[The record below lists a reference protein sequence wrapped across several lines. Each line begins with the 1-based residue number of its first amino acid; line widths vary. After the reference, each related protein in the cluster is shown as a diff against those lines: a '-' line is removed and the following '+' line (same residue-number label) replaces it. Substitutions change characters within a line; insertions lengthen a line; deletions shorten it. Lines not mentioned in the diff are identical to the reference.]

1 MAKKYTFLPK
11 KYAFLSLPTP
21 APGCPVWQQ
30 DSGGYVK
37 LSHNALGNLVNRYR
51 AVLKKCRLLNTFGI
65 LLLAGCCVVGRGG
78 AVSAEPLYGQKK
90 TSQNASVTGGTVS
103 TDQGASG
110 VFGGYSYYYESRPWN
125 SYSNSATGNSVTITG
140 GTYTSERTQAGDNIA
155 VAGGYAN
162 RKADGNSVT
171 ITGGNFDGGDIYGGA
186 VTDQKGFAD
195 SGSADNN
202 IVSLYDATGRVD
214 FIAGG
219 YACSDARK
227 SNQAAASGNTVTIS
241 SGIAV
246 DGQMLMVDN
255 TEQKVA
261 VVGGYATTE
270 ANNNSVTISGGDY
283 NGIVAGGIAIKKGST
298 ASNNVVTINGGTV
311 DGDVYG
317 AYVYG
322 KEAMNNIVN
331 IGGDAKIKGDIYAI
345 GIQMPTSA
353 KLSGTVN
360 ITGVADLSEASVH
373 GYTAG
378 CGTET
383 ASASRKYE
391 LDITGYNGS
400 IKNVDQFHIMRI
412 TDQSTV
418 SIGSIN
424 GAVYHGKDP
433 NDTWSALKGQTQIS
447 VEDSTL
453 TAGKIVNFAEFKL
466 KDASLTASKVAG
478 WEEPYL
484 TGGFD
489 EFKDYVISAKNT
501 DITVT
506 DTITEYNVLTVE
518 NDASKK
524 VILNKVE
531 GNKNSSTYI
540 QSGTVILSNGISTPV
555 KGTFNINDAEG
566 SASFTTRITGNLSSE
581 LGGSISAGFNTKD
594 SFLTGT
600 ADKGTGTTTLA
611 FANDARWNMTGNS
624 TLSGLSLNGNGTVD
638 LTYGRTGSAT
648 HARTLTLD
656 TLGGNGGIF
665 VVDSS
670 INGDTDKIVITD
682 AATGDH
688 KLDVKASGGE
698 PSQAAMSSFIVRQQ
712 QGDGTFSLANEG
724 GKVDTGLYLY
734 ELADRNTTDD
744 PGGREWY
751 LRRSGGGEKSPTGET
766 VLGLSGMAS
775 AYAMYM
781 GQLSDLR
788 ERLGEIRHGNGKDGL
803 WVRGFTQENKLSGL
817 GGIDFSQN
825 FYGTSFGYD
834 HLVEQDENNKCL
846 FGVRGQLTK
855 ADQRIDGLH
864 DGSGDSR
871 SYGVAAYATWQH
883 GDGWY
888 ADTVLSWDWYDQ
900 DLKTRM
906 LDGTRVHGSYNTY
919 GGGISQE
926 LGRMFRFDNGFFV
939 EPQLQLSWYWM
950 KGADFTT
957 SNGMRVDQDD
967 MYALTGRAGLVLGK
981 KWDFDEERYFQPYI
995 KGGVNHE
1002 FAGDQKVL
1010 VNGIEFTDDLRGTRG
1025 YYGAGF
1031 DLQFARNARLYAEF
1045 EREDGR
1051 KASTPWSVSAG
1062 LRVEF

>member
-1 MAKKYTFLPK
+1 M
-11 KYAFLSLPTP
+11 
-21 APGCPVWQQ
+21 
-30 DSGGYVK
+30 K
-37 LSHNALGNLVNRYR
+37 LSRNALRNLANRYR

-78 AVSAEPLYGQKK
+78 AVSAEPLYGQKE
-90 TSQNASVTGGTVS
+90 TSKNASVTGGTVS

-110 VFGGYSYYYESRPWN
+110 AFGGYSYYYESWTWD
-125 SYSNSATGNSVTITG
+125 SYSNSAIDNSVTITG
-140 GTYTSERTQAGDNIA
+140 GTYTSERTKAGDNIA

-162 RKADGNSVT
+162 RNADGNSVS
-171 ITGGNFDGGDIYGGA
+171 ISGGSFSGGGVFGGFA
-186 VTDQKGFAD
+186 SDPKGFAD
-195 SGSADNN
+195 NGSASDN
-202 IVSLYDATGRVD
+202 RVIIKGGSGEFD
-214 FIAGG
+214 LIAGG
-219 YACSDARK
+219 YACTDDGNKPKATA
-227 SNQAAASGNTVTIS
+227 SNNTVTIS
-241 SGIAV
+241 SGITVA
-246 DGQMLMVDN
+246 GKKLAVDN
-255 TEQKVA
+255 TEKAVA

-270 ANNNSVTISGGDY
+270 AKRNSVTISGGDY

-311 DGDVYG
+311 NGDVYG

-322 KEAMNNIVN
+322 NEAMNNIVN
-331 IGGDAKIKGDIYAI
+331 IEGDAKIKGDIYSI
-345 GIQMPTSA
+345 GIQMPSLA

-360 ITGVADLSEASVH
+360 ITGVAGLSEASVH

-378 CGTET
+378 SGTET
-383 ASASRKYE
+383 ASASRKYT
-391 LDITGYNGS
+391 LNITGYNGS

-412 TDQSTV
+412 ADQSTV
-418 SIGSIN
+418 SIRSMN

-433 NDTWSALKGQTQIS
+433 DNIWSSLEGETQIL
-447 VEDSTL
+447 VEGSTL
-453 TAGKIVNFAEFKL
+453 TAGKIVNFAEFRL

-478 WEEPYL
+478 WENPFV
-484 TGGFD
+484 TGGIG

-506 DTITEYNVLTVE
+506 DTITEYNTLNIE

-524 VILNKVE
+524 VILNKVK
-531 GNKNSSTYI
+531 GNKNSSTCI
-540 QSGTVILSNGISTPV
+540 QSGTVILHNGISTPDQG
-555 KGTFNINDAEG
+555 KFTINDAEG
-566 SASFTTRITGNLSSE
+566 SASFTTQIAGNLSNGQE
-581 LGGSISAGFNTKD
+581 GNISASFNTKE

-611 FANDARWNMTGNS
+611 FANGARWNMTGNS
-624 TLSGLSLNGNGTVD
+624 TLSGLNLNGSGTVDGEGTVD

-648 HARTLTLD
+648 NARTLTLD
-656 TLGGNGGIF
+656 TLDGDGGTF
-665 VVDSS
+665 VVDTNINNDTDRIV
-670 INGDTDKIVITD
+670 INGE
-682 AATGDH
+682 ASGDH

-698 PSQAAMSSFIVRQQ
+698 PSQAAMNNFIVRQN
-712 QGDGTFSLANEG
+712 GGTASFSLANPG
-724 GKVDTGLYLY
+724 GKVDAGLYLY
-734 ELADRNTTDD
+734 ELADRNMTDN

-751 LRRSGGGEKSPTGET
+751 LQRSAGGEKSPTGET

-788 ERLGEIRHGNGKDGL
+788 ERLGEIRHGTGTDGL
-803 WVRGFTQENKLSGL
+803 WVRGFTQENTLSGL

-834 HLVEQDENNKCL
+834 RLVEQNENNKWL

-871 SYGVAAYATWQH
+871 SYGLAAYATWQH

-900 DLKTRM
+900 NLKTRM

-919 GGGISQE
+919 AGGISQE
-926 LGRMFRFDNGFFV
+926 FGRLFRFGEGFFI

-950 KGADFTT
+950 KGTDFTT
-957 SNGMRVDQDD
+957 SNGMKVEQDD
-967 MYALTGRAGLVLGK
+967 AYALTGRAGLVLGK
-981 KWDFDEERYFQPYI
+981 KWDLDEGRYFQPYI

-1045 EREDGR
+1045 EREDGQ

>member
-1 MAKKYTFLPK
+1 MAK
-11 KYAFLSLPTP
+11 KYAFLSLPPP

-51 AVLKKCRLLNTFGI
+51 AVLRKCRLINTFGI
-65 LLLAGCCVVGRGG
+65 LLLAGSCVMGMGG
-78 AVSAEPLYGQKK
+78 AVSAEPLYGQKE
-90 TSQNASVTGGTVS
+90 TFQNASVTGGTVS

-110 VFGGYSYYYESRPWN
+110 VFGGYSYYSWPRG

-140 GTYTSERTQAGDNIA
+140 GTYTSERTKAGDNIA

-162 RKADGNSVT
+162 RNADGNSVT

-186 VTDQKGFAD
+186 VTDQEGFAD

-202 IVSLYDATGRVD
+202 IVSLHDATGRVD

-219 YACSDARK
+219 YANTDSRDK
-227 SNQAAASGNTVTIS
+227 KGASASENAVTVG
-241 SGIAV
+241 SGITV

-322 KEAMNNIVN
+322 NEAMNNTVN

-378 CGTET
+378 RGTET

-400 IKNVDQFHIMRI
+400 IKNVDQFHIMCI
-412 TDQSTV
+412 AGQSTV
-418 SIGSIN
+418 SIGSMN

-433 NDTWSALKGQTQIS
+433 DDTWSALKGQTQIS

-478 WEEPYL
+478 WEEPSL

-506 DTITEYNVLTVE
+506 DTITEYNMLKVE

-524 VILNKVE
+524 VILNKVK

-540 QSGTVILSNGISTPV
+540 QSGTVSIGSNTSVTGGSYH
-555 KGTFNINDAEG
+555 INDADS
-566 SASFTTRITGNLSSE
+566 SAVFTTQIQGDITAQKSNKEAASVA
-581 LGGSISAGFNTKD
+581 IGFNTSK
-594 SFLTGT
+594 SFLTG
-600 ADKGTGTTTLA
+600 ATTIKDSSRIDLT
-611 FANDARWNMTGNS
+611 FANGAIWNMTGNS
-624 TLSGLSLNGNGTVD
+624 TLSGLSLNGSGTVD
-638 LTYGRTGSAT
+638 LTCNRTSPPT
-648 HARTLTLD
+648 NARTLTLG

-670 INGDTDKIVITD
+670 INGDTDRIVITGE
-682 AATGDH
+682 ATGAH
-688 KLDVKASGGE
+688 KLDVRASGGE
-698 PSQAAMSSFIVRQQ
+698 PSQAAMKEFIIRQNA
-712 QGDGTFSLANEG
+712 GTASFSLVNRQI
-724 GKVDTGLYLY
+724 DQGLYLY
-734 ELADRNTTDD
+734 ELADRAMVTNPD
-744 PGGREWY
+744 GRDWY
-751 LRRSGGGEKSPTGET
+751 LKRSGGGEKSPTGET

-788 ERLGEIRHGNGKDGL
+788 ERLGEIRHGNGTDGL

-817 GGIDFSQN
+817 GGVDFSRN

-834 HLVEQDENNKCL
+834 HLVEQDEANKWL
-846 FGVRGQLTK
+846 FGVRGQITK
-855 ADQRIDGLH
+855 ADQRTDGLH

-871 SYGVAAYATWQH
+871 SYGIAAYATWQH
-883 GDGWY
+883 ADGWY
-888 ADTVLSWDWYDQ
+888 SDTVLSWDWYDQ
-900 DLKTRM
+900 NLKTRM
-906 LDGTRVHGSYNTY
+906 LDGTPVHGSYNTY

-950 KGADFTT
+950 KGTDFTT
-957 SNGMRVDQDD
+957 SNGMSVDQDD

-981 KWDFDEERYFQPYI
+981 KWDLDEGRFFQPYL
-995 KGGVNHE
+995 KAGVNHE
-1002 FAGDQKVL
+1002 FLGDQKVL

-1025 YYGAGF
+1025 YYGAGI
-1031 DLQFARNARLYAEF
+1031 DLQFAENARFYAEF
-1045 EREDGR
+1045 EREDGQ